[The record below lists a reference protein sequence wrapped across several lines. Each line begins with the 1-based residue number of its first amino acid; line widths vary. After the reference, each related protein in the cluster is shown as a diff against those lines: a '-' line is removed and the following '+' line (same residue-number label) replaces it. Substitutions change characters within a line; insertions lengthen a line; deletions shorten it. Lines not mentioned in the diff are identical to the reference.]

1 MDAHIATMRDQAA
14 GDEALLQAVTDL
26 GADPSDLRSVGNA
39 AIEQGNVLMAEAR
52 RLAQSIGEDLPE

>member
-1 MDAHIATMRDQAA
+1 MRDQAA